1 MSAFDIMFFTL
12 MILFIFSGTLA
23 LGKIAHEKKR
33 GNGDKGSVNAH

>member
-1 MSAFDIMFFTL
+1 MSTFDIMFFTL

-33 GNGDKGSVNAH
+33 GNSGKGSVNAH